1 MIAVDTNVLL
11 RYLIEPLDISNP
23 SWQVLKAKEVIHKS
37 DNVFISDI
45 VLAEMEWVLESV
57 FEFKRDEIHLVIQN
71 LVNNHRFTFED
82 WSAVQCALLDYQES
96 SNVDLSDCIIA
107 RRAHNKGAKTL
118 YTFEKVTQL
127 GGLTC
132 ATTLKKS
139 K

>member
-11 RYLIEPLDISNP
+11 RYLIEPLDVSNP
-23 SWQVLKAKEVIHKS
+23 SWQVLEAKTVIDKS

-45 VLAEMEWVLESV
+45 VVAEMEWVLESV
-57 FEFKRDEIHLVIQN
+57 FEFKPNEIHSVIQS
-71 LVNNHRFTFED
+71 LANNTRFSFED
-82 WSAVQCALLDYQES
+82 WPAVQCALLDYQES

-107 RRAHNKGAKTL
+107 RRAQNKGAKTL
-118 YTFEKVTQL
+118 YTFEKETRL

-132 ATTLKKS
+132 ATTLKNS